1 MSGSSPD
8 PISVPLVQEQLRVER
23 REVET
28 DRVRVRTIIE
38 EVPVWRT
45 EELER
50 GELDVERVAVEHQVD
65 AAPAPYEEDGVLV
78 VPIVEERLVKQLFVV
93 EELRI
98 RRRTTVQ
105 SMPVVET
112 LRRQRA
118 VIERDIPLAT
128 GEKHG

>member
-1 MSGSSPD
+1 M
-8 PISVPLVQEQLRVER
+8 SVPLVQEQLRVER